1 LELFFFDYVC
11 SMKLNYL
18 FFALIIVVLS
28 ACNAVP
34 AEQATATEEPDE
46 CKQEDLL
53 TPTLVD
59 GFYGQSFDT
68 SAALLLNAS
77 ILNFKN
83 GANMDS
89 KIKGTISTVC
99 QSKGCWFSLKGQD
112 TTITVDFAHK
122 FLMHKDLAGNQVIA
136 NGKFYYDTT
145 SVEQQI
151 HELVDDAKTM
161 TLEEAKKKIK
171 SPIITL
177 GFEATGIKI
186 LK

>member
-1 LELFFFDYVC
+1 MDLFFFDYVC

-122 FLMHKDLAGNQVIA
+122 FLMHKDLSGNQVIA

>member
-1 LELFFFDYVC
+1 MFFFDYVC

-18 FFALIIVVLS
+18 FFALVIVALS
-28 ACNAVP
+28 ACNTVP

-68 SAALLLNAS
+68 SAARLLNAS

-83 GANMDS
+83 GANMES

-99 QSKGCWFSLKGQD
+99 QSKGCWFSLKG
-112 TTITVDFAHK
+112 
-122 FLMHKDLAGNQVIA
+122 
-136 NGKFYYDTT
+136 
-145 SVEQQI
+145 
-151 HELVDDAKTM
+151 KT
-161 TLEEAKKKIK
+161 L
-171 SPIITL
+171 L
-177 GFEATGIKI
+177 LLLI
-186 LK
+186 LLISF